1 MSLTKVSYSM
11 ITGAPVNV
19 RDFGAVG
26 DGSNDDTAAIVAAI
40 AYCQANGLQTL
51 YLGAGTFKITSTITL
66 PGSNSGIAIVGQWA
80 ASAQQGSVRPSTT
93 IRWYGGASPMFTVSG
108 TYYQFYNFA
117 IDNFG
122 TATNA
127 FNCTTTM
134 TLTMDNISFDVGAG
148 ATKFSGP
155 AIKVT
160 GDNLGYSVFNNCN
173 FIAPSA
179 TMFEITGAGGGL
191 GITPL
196 LFYNCLIE
204 SGNGTDFTFLKL
216 INTISDI
223 VTFQSNTINGQGNYE
238 LCLIDI
244 SNAVG
249 YDYNIG
255 VLNFFDN
262 EVDFVSVTA
271 TDRLMRLKNVRALNF
286 WGNQLYGDGT
296 ITALVN
302 LENSVV
308 AQCYG
313 NTVFAI
319 NGPVFSADST
329 SRVYS
334 GVNYLNPSNTN
345 KIVNDTAATSGLI
358 EMPYGTTVI
367 VKGGLGVATGTTI
380 FRTVV
385 TNATAFSLE
394 IARPADSSNQ
404 SYMTRGQVFG
414 VMLKNTSGGAITV
427 NPEAAFKLAGGAF
440 PVPATGYSRTVTFVW
455 DGTYAVEIGRTTAD
469 VPN

>member
-26 DGSNDDTAAIVAAI
+26 DGSNDDTSAIVAAI

-66 PGSNSGIAIVGQWA
+66 PGSNLGIAIVGQWA
-80 ASAQQGSVRPSTT
+80 ASSQQGSVRPSTT

-179 TMFEITGAGGGL
+179 TMFEITGAGAGL
-191 GITPL
+191 GITPI

-204 SGNGTDFTFLKL
+204 SGNETDFTFLKL
-216 INTISDI
+216 INTKSDI
-223 VTFQSNTINGQGNYE
+223 VTFQSNTINGQENYE
-238 LCLIDI
+238 ICLIDI
-244 SNAVG
+244 SNAIG

-262 EVDFVSVTA
+262 EVDFSSVTA
-271 TDRLMRLKNVRALNF
+271 TDRLMRLKNVLALNF
-286 WGNQLYGDGT
+286 WGNQIYGGGQ
-296 ITALVN
+296 ITALAN

-308 AQCYG
+308 SQCYG
-313 NTVFAI
+313 NTVYSL
-319 NGPVFSADST
+319 NGPLFNADST
-329 SRVYS
+329 SRVYA
-334 GVNYLNPSNTN
+334 GVNALFNTAVN
-345 KIVNDTAATSGLI
+345 IVNNDSVTSGLI

-367 VKGGLGVATGTTI
+367 VKGGLGIATGPTVY
-380 FRTVV
+380 RVVV
-385 TNATAFSLE
+385 TNTTAFALN

-404 SYMTRGQVFG
+404 SYMTRGQVFS
-414 VMLKNTSGGAITV
+414 VMLKNTSGGVITV
-427 NPEAAFKLAGGAF
+427 NPESGFKLAGSAF

-455 DGTYAVEIGRTTAD
+455 DGTYAIEIGRTAAD